1 MASNVL
7 YRRQRLTSI
16 LLSVKPEYASAILSG
31 EKRFEFRR
39 TVHRSLDVDVALI
52 YASSPKR
59 KIVGGFRIA
68 QVHSMEPRALWRH
81 TRDYAG
87 VDWSFFEHYFA
98 GREVGYALE
107 VGEYWEYL
115 PPLELEEALGIDQP
129 PQSFRYLEESN
140 LGRAAILQV
149 LRKASANSS

>member
-7 YRRQRLTSI
+7 YRWRRLIGI
-16 LLSVKPEYASAILSG
+16 LLSIKPEYASAILSG

-52 YASSPKR
+52 YASRPKR
-59 KIVGGFRIA
+59 QIVGGFRIA
-68 QVHSMEPRALWRH
+68 RVHSMEPRALWRH

-87 VDWSFFEHYFA
+87 VDWSFFKQYFA

-115 PPLELEEALGIDQP
+115 PPLELEAALGIDQP
-129 PQSFRYLEESN
+129 PQSFRYLEETD
-140 LGRAAILQV
+140 LERTATLEA
-149 LRKASANSS
+149 LRRASANSS

>member
-1 MASNVL
+1 M
-7 YRRQRLTSI
+7 
-16 LLSVKPEYASAILSG
+16 
-31 EKRFEFRR
+31 
-39 TVHRSLDVDVALI
+39 
-52 YASSPKR
+52 
-59 KIVGGFRIA
+59 GGFRIA